1 MEGIV
6 LLVSLLLRKQ
16 GFSSLSSVVEVIYP
30 FYAKECFVLGL
41 SFCLSRDIKSIR
53 GTCVVFLFFFYFF
66 IFLFFMGLGKHF
78 SFCEKP
84 TTHSM
89 STNMEEITA
98 TWRNALEQ
106 QFGIQVCAW
115 VL

>member
-1 MEGIV
+1 ME
-6 LLVSLLLRKQ
+6 LVW
-16 GFSSLSSVVEVIYP
+16 F
-30 FYAKECFVLGL
+30 
-41 SFCLSRDIKSIR
+41 
-53 GTCVVFLFFFYFF
+53 
-66 IFLFFMGLGKHF
+66 FLFFMGLGKHF

-98 TWRNALEQ
+98 IWRNASEQ
-106 QFGIQVCAW
+106 QFGIRVCAS

>member
-6 LLVSLLLRKQ
+6 LLVSLLLRKE
-16 GFSSLSSVVEVIYP
+16 GFSSLSSTIEVVCP

-41 SFCLSRDIKSIR
+41 SFCVSRDIKSIR
-53 GTCVVFLFFFYFF
+53 GACVVFLFIY
-66 IFLFFMGLGKHF
+66 FFMGLGKHF

-98 TWRNALEQ
+98 TWRNASEQ
-106 QFGIQVCAW
+106 QFGIRVCAW

>member
-53 GTCVVFLFFFYFF
+53 GACVVF
-66 IFLFFMGLGKHF
+66 FLFFMGLGKHF

-98 TWRNALEQ
+98 IWRNASEQ
-106 QFGIQVCAW
+106 QFGIRVCAW

>member
-6 LLVSLLLRKQ
+6 LVSLLLKKE
-16 GFSSLSSVVEVIYP
+16 GFSSLSLVVEVVCP

-41 SFCLSRDIKSIR
+41 SFCVSRDIKSIR
-53 GTCVVFLFFFYFF
+53 GACVVFLFFFYFF
-66 IFLFFMGLGKHF
+66 IFFMGLGKHF

-89 STNMEEITA
+89 STNMEEITG
-98 TWRNALEQ
+98 TWRNASEQ
-106 QFGIQVCAW
+106 QFGIRVCAW

>member
-1 MEGIV
+1 MV
-6 LLVSLLLRKQ
+6 
-16 GFSSLSSVVEVIYP
+16 
-30 FYAKECFVLGL
+30 
-41 SFCLSRDIKSIR
+41 
-53 GTCVVFLFFFYFF
+53 FF

-98 TWRNALEQ
+98 TWRNASEQ
-106 QFGIQVCAW
+106 QFGIRVCAW